1 MANKLI
7 SISDTNAVIAFTST
21 DEENIIDIV
30 SVNKF
35 LETIDVKNIE
45 FDRFAKNHNSTQFM
59 EELN

>member
-1 MANKLI
+1 MANKPI
-7 SISDTNAVIAFTST
+7 SITDTNAVIAFTST

-35 LETIDVKNIE
+35 LEKIEVKNINISGL
-45 FDRFAKNHNSTQFM
+45 AKQQNATHFM